1 MTAVAAGRRTDRGS
15 LIGLGG
21 AAVNGVLGF
30 ALTAVVL
37 GGLGAAGAGE
47 VFTAI
52 AIVSIAGSVCCAGAD
67 TALIWAVPRREPTHA
82 GRLLPV
88 ALAPG
93 LGAALIVA
101 AVGVAYAGP
110 LAGVLLAGPDSV
122 PLLRLTSAAVPI
134 VVAATVLLAAV
145 RATRPTR
152 DFIAVQSVGLPL
164 ARLAL
169 VAAMA
174 AASGGG
180 AVAVGDGATAVGG
193 GTALLGGGAV
203 AAFTGWLLPAAV
215 AVAVAAA
222 LLVRPLGLCAGI
234 PRPDPADWRTFWGFA
249 APRAV
254 SAAIDA
260 GSMWVGVVLTSALA
274 GAAAAGV
281 FAGIG
286 RYALGGLL
294 VMQALRIVA
303 APKLSRMLGA
313 GLRHEAAGL
322 YRRTTVAT
330 IALSWPVFI
339 VLAVFAPGFL
349 GLFGAEYATGAAA
362 LAVLCAAMLVNS
374 GVGIVQTLLLMSGHS
389 GRHLG
394 ATALG
399 LALNVGLCVVLVP
412 RHGTLGAALAWAVAI
427 TAENAVAAAAA
438 RVTVGVPLFTRP
450 LFIAAAVSAA
460 AATGLT
466 LPVAAVLGR
475 GVAGLA
481 TTTALLA
488 VAGLLALRRPRLRAQ
503 LLPTT
508 VAE

>member
-1 MTAVAAGRRTDRGS
+1 MTAVATARRTDRGS
-15 LIGLGG
+15 LVGLAG
-21 AAVNGVLGF
+21 AAVNGALGF

-52 AIVSIAGSVCCAGAD
+52 AIVSIVGSVCCAGAD
-67 TALIWAVPRREPTHA
+67 TALIWAVPKREPAHA

-93 LGAALIVA
+93 LGAALLVA
-101 AVGVAYAGP
+101 GVGVAFAEP
-110 LAGVLLAGPDSV
+110 LAGVLSAGSDSV
-122 PLLRLTSAAVPI
+122 PLLRLAFAAVPI

-152 DFIAVQSVGLPL
+152 DFIVVQSVGLPL
-164 ARLAL
+164 ARVAL
-169 VAAMA
+169 VAA
-174 AASGGG
+174 AASLGGG
-180 AVAVGDGATAVGG
+180 A
-193 GTALLGGGAV
+193 ALLGGGAV
-203 AAFTGWLLPAAV
+203 AAFTGWLLPAAAV
-215 AVAVAAA
+215 VAVAAA
-222 LLVRPLGLCAGI
+222 LIIRPLGLRAGI
-234 PRPDPADWRTFWGFA
+234 ARPDRSDWRMFWGFA

-260 GSMWVGVVLTSALA
+260 SSMWVGVVLTSALA

-294 VMQALRIVA
+294 VMQALRIVT
-303 APKLSRMLGA
+303 APALSRLLGA
-313 GLRHEAAGL
+313 GQHREAAEL

-330 IALSWPVFI
+330 IALSWPAFI

-349 GLFGAEYATGAAA
+349 GLFGAEYVTGAAA
-362 LAVLCAAMLVNS
+362 LVVLCGAMLVNS

-394 ATALG
+394 VTALG
-399 LALNVGLCVVLVP
+399 AALNVGLCLVLIP
-412 RHGTLGAALAWAVAI
+412 RYGALGAALAWAVAI
-427 TAENAVAAAAA
+427 TAENALTAAAA
-438 RVTVGVPLFTRP
+438 RITVGVPLFTRP
-450 LFIAAAVSAA
+450 LRVAAAVSAVVSA
-460 AATGLT
+460 GLA
-466 LPVAAVLGR
+466 LPVAALLGR
-475 GVAGLA
+475 GGAGLGVG
-481 TTTALLA
+481 TALLA
-488 VAGLLALRRPRLRAQ
+488 GTGLLALRHPRLRAH

-508 VAE
+508 FSKDH